1 MTDFL
6 TDTPGTLSRRQVL
19 EAVPATALAA
29 GTVGLAD
36 VVQLEA
42 EELKKQGRSMILLW
56 MAGGPSQFETLDPKP
71 GTDNG
76 GPTKAISTAVP
87 GMQVAEYWPRVAK
100 TIDPVSYTHLTLPT
114 SDLV

>member
-56 MAGGPSQFETLDPKP
+56 MAGGPRQFETLDLSL
-71 GTDNG
+71 
-76 GPTKAISTAVP
+76 IH
-87 GMQVAEYWPRVAK
+87 
-100 TIDPVSYTHLTLPT
+100 I
-114 SDLV
+114 

>member
-6 TDTPGTLSRRQVL
+6 TDTPRTLSRRQVL

-56 MAGGPSQFETLDPKP
+56 MGAPPGEKPS
-71 GTDNG
+71 
-76 GPTKAISTAVP
+76 
-87 GMQVAEYWPRVAK
+87 R
-100 TIDPVSYTHLTLPT
+100 
-114 SDLV
+114 